1 MGDQVTDREQ
11 PEERVGDAP
20 LPRED
25 TELKSQGASRAD
37 FKVGGAARERQ
48 DYGLEAD
55 VWKREKVFELSDVW
69 VRYADVPAVRD
80 ITMGIHKNS
89 ITALIG
95 PSGCGK
101 STLLRTLN
109 RMNDLVP
116 TASVEGEILY
126 HGENL
131 YADNVDP
138 VRVRQLIGM
147 VFQKPNPFPKSIYEN
162 IAFGPRVLKMGGD
175 MDERVETALKGAALW
190 DEVKDRLEENALGM
204 SGGQQ
209 QRLCIARALATDP
222 DVILMDEPCSAL
234 DPISTGKVEDLMLEL
249 REKYSIVIVTHNMQ
263 QAARVSDA
271 TAFLIVEL
279 NEDGKQ
285 RTGRVIE
292 YDVTNK
298 VFTNPSDQRTEDYVS
313 GKVG

>member
-1 MGDQVTDREQ
+1 MGDQVT
-11 PEERVGDAP
+11 ERDQQSGPNERIDDPA
-20 LPRED
+20 LQ
-25 TELKSQGASRAD
+25 SGGAQRAD

-55 VWKREKVFELSDVW
+55 VWKRGKVFELKDVW
-69 VRYADVPAVRD
+69 VRYADVPAVRNID
-80 ITMGIHKNS
+80 MAIHENS

-109 RMNDLVP
+109 RMNDLIA
-116 TASVEGEILY
+116 TASVDGEILY

-131 YADNVDP
+131 YGENVDP

-162 IAFGPRVLKMGGD
+162 VAFGPKVLKMGGE
-175 MDERVETALKGAALW
+175 MDERVETALRGAALW
-190 DEVKDRLEENALGM
+190 EEVKDRLDENALGM

-209 QRLCIARALATDP
+209 QRLCIARAMATDP
-222 DVILMDEPCSAL
+222 EVILMDEPCSAL

-249 REKYSIVIVTHNMQ
+249 RENYSIVIVTHNMQ

-279 NEDGKQ
+279 DESEKH
-285 RTGRVIE
+285 RTGRVVE
-292 YDVTNK
+292 YDITDK
-298 VFTNPSDQRTEDYVS
+298 IFTNPSDSRTEDYVS